1 MYIQAS
7 KIYSWMP
14 QRYPMLLVDRVA
26 TLEAGVKVHAQ
37 KAISLNDYFYHSL
50 PSAPEPE
57 DFAYPH
63 GLLIEALAQAAGILL
78 RDSWPQLRSDK
89 HMVMFGS
96 FSGVTIYDCAY
107 PGDLLD
113 LEANLEVATEDAA
126 VISGCVVCN
135 SKTLIK
141 VKRISAALRPSSLF
155 SKELM

>member
-1 MYIQAS
+1 MQIEAE
-7 KIYSWMP
+7 KIHLWMP

-26 TLEAGVKVHAQ
+26 NLETGVKVHAQ
-37 KAISLNDYFYHSL
+37 KAISLNDYFYHDL
-50 PSAPEPE
+50 PATPKPE

-78 RDSWPQLRSDK
+78 RDRWPQLRSDK

-96 FSGVTIYDCAY
+96 FSEVSVYDCAY

-113 LEANLEVATEDAA
+113 LEANLEVASEDAA
-126 VISGCVVCN
+126 VISGSVVCN
-135 SKTLIK
+135 GKALMS